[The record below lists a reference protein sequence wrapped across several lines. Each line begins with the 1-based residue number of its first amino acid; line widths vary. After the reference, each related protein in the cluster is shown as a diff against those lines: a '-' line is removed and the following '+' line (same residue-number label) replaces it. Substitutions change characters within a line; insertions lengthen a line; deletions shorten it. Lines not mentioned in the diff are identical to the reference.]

1 MAGIVAIQMDP
12 VESINPRTD
21 TTLLL
26 GMEATRRG
34 YDVYHY
40 LPRDLTFEQGEITAR
55 ARPVEFRND
64 PDDYYTVGQWQ
75 VLNLREAD
83 VVLMRQD
90 PPFDMAY
97 ITATHLLE
105 MLQPE
110 VLVVNDPFYVRNSPE
125 KLFMFQYPQFVPP
138 TMITR
143 DAEAVEAFLA
153 TQGDIVI
160 KPLYG
165 YAGHSVFRLRQGDTN
180 LHSLME
186 MFFSISK
193 EPIIAQR
200 FLPEIRT
207 MDKRVIIVDGKISA
221 VMGRVPA
228 EDDIRANFRVGGSGV
243 RVDPSARDMEIGEA
257 VGRDLLERGILIAG
271 LDVIGDYL
279 TEINVTCPTGLPKS
293 NAIYGL
299 QQERMFWDA
308 VEQRLAKKRT

>member
-1 MAGIVAIQMDP
+1 MSRIVAIQMDP
-12 VESINPRTD
+12 VESINPRSD

-34 YDVYHY
+34 YEVYHY
-40 LPRDLTFEQGEITAR
+40 HPRDLTFEEGEITAR
-55 ARPVEFRND
+55 ARTVEFRND
-64 PDDYYTVGQWQ
+64 PDDYFTAGDWE

-110 VLVVNDPFYVRNSPE
+110 VLVVNNPFHVRNAPE
-125 KLFMFQYPQFVPP
+125 KLFMFQFPQFVPP

-143 DAEAVEAFLA
+143 DAEAIQAFLA
-153 TQGDIVI
+153 TQQDIVL

-165 YAGHSVFRLRQGDTN
+165 YAGHSVFRMKQGDTN
-180 LHSLME
+180 LNSLLE
-186 MFFSISK
+186 MFFATSK

-207 MDKRVIIVDGKISA
+207 MDKRILIIDGRISA
-221 VMGRVPA
+221 VLGRVSA
-228 EDDIRANFRVGGSGV
+228 EDDIRVNMRVGGTGV
-243 RVDPSARDMEIGEA
+243 RADTNARDIEIGET
-257 VGRDLLERGILIAG
+257 VGRELAERGILLAG

-279 TEINVTCPTGLPKS
+279 VEINVTCPTGLHKS

-299 QQERMFWDA
+299 QQERIFWDA
-308 VEQRLAKKRT
+308 VESRLSR

>member
-1 MAGIVAIQMDP
+1 MSRVVAIQMDP

-26 GMEATRRG
+26 GMEARRRG
-34 YDVYHY
+34 YEVYCY
-40 LPRDLTFEQGEITAR
+40 LPRDLTFEEGEITTR
-55 ARPVEFRND
+55 ARPVEFRAN
-64 PDDYYTVGQWQ
+64 PDDYFTAGQWQ
-75 VLNLREAD
+75 VINLREAS

-105 MLQPE
+105 MLHPD
-110 VLVVNDPFYVRNSPE
+110 VLVVNNPFHVRNAPE
-125 KLFMFQYPQFVPP
+125 KLFMFNYPQFVPP
-138 TMITR
+138 TLITR
-143 DAEAVEAFLA
+143 DSEAVEAFLV
-153 TQGDIVI
+153 TQGDIVL

-165 YAGHSVFRLRQGDTN
+165 YAGQSVFRIRQGDTN
-180 LHSLME
+180 LNALME
-186 MFFSISK
+186 MFFAHSK

-200 FLPEIRT
+200 FLPEIRS
-207 MDKRVIIVDGKISA
+207 MDKRIIIIDGKISA

-243 RVDPSARDMEIGEA
+243 RVEPTARDMEIGET
-257 VGRDLLERGILIAG
+257 VGSDLAERGILIAG

-293 NAIYGL
+293 NLLYGL
-299 QQERMFWDA
+299 QQERDFWDA
-308 VEQRLAKKRT
+308 VESRLS